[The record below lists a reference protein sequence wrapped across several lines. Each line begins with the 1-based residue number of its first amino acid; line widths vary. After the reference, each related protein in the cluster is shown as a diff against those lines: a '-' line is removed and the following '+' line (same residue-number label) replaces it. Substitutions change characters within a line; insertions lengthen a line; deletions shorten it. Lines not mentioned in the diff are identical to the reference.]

1 MLIEVWGSSDTQNI
15 HAFYLYQFNSKEK
28 SISKYE
34 ILVNDMHAEDFW
46 EVSDGFNF
54 EMHKQDGLVVEK
66 SEGEMDRCISREVLI
81 AESI

>member
-1 MLIEVWGSSDTQNI
+1 MIHRIFMHFIYISLTQ
-15 HAFYLYQFNSKEK
+15 KKK

-34 ILVNDMHAEDFW
+34 ILVNDVHAEDFR